1 MSLSRQF
8 SLSILSSRSINLSIL
23 KNTLIFFIVDI
34 SIYDSL
40 TIVVTSSRFYST
52 YVYRT
57 SEHLFIFKCPLSIS
71 IFLPTKSLNN
81 EPSMVDQNPFMVI
94 IVVIIN
100 MIMVIISLWTC
111 QLKPFFSKSIEKKYA
126 FMYIVYNWSIH
137 KKWMYNIIICIKGLL
152 TKKIFII
159 YHTWYIT

>member
-1 MSLSRQF
+1 MR
-8 SLSILSSRSINLSIL
+8 
-23 KNTLIFFIVDI
+23 KIFI
-34 SIYDSL
+34 SYLFPHLLADSL
-40 TIVVTSSRFYST
+40 THSPLLSRLRDSIVCLSYLGAFVHIQMS
-52 YVYRT
+52 
-57 SEHLFIFKCPLSIS
+57 FIYLYLSPYHQV
-71 IFLPTKSLNN
+71 LGKDQNN